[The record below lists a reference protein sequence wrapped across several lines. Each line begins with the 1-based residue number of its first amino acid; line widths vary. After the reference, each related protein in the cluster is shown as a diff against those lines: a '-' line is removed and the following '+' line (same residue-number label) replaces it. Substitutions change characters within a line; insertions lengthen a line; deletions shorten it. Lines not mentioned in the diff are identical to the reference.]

1 MPKHAVHPKT
11 ASSAVD
17 ATKKTLE
24 ELFQQRD
31 RTPPGSKEE
40 AAAAEKI
47 AEAIFPDS
55 NAD

>member
-11 ASSAVD
+11 ASSSVD

-31 RTPPGSKEE
+31 RTHPGSKEE